1 MGRSLNSVQK
11 RKLHIHIFFII
22 YFVYYM
28 GRINLDH
35 VALILSLLQPLLSIE
50 LYKLY
55 FKDYSKD
62 NGLSQI

>member
-1 MGRSLNSVQK
+1 
-11 RKLHIHIFFII
+11 
-22 YFVYYM
+22 M

-35 VALILSLLQPLLSIE
+35 VALILSLPQPLLSIE
-50 LYKLY
+50 LYKIY

>member
-11 RKLHIHIFFII
+11 RKLHIHIFFLLSI
-22 YFVYYM
+22 VYYM